1 MKKSR
6 TADTG
11 PQNRGPLISQRALII
26 EQAPPL
32 LPCGPAASMFSPT
45 AARPRMWGR
54 ADDGGCGGRAAGRH
68 PMVMVECDSGPSNLS
83 SVVM

>member
-1 MKKSR
+1 MKESR

-26 EQAPPL
+26 AQAPPL

-45 AARPRMWGR
+45 AARPRMWGT
-54 ADDGGCGGRAAGRH
+54 
-68 PMVMVECDSGPSNLS
+68 S
-83 SVVM
+83 